1 MTVLST
7 VCSYELYVCFL
18 LENSE
23 QLHFM
28 LYLHYAISV
37 MHLDVLIC
45 SSAFNCL
52 LQADVDKAVAAAKAA
67 FKIGSPWR
75 KLDASARGKLLNKV

>member
-1 MTVLST
+1 
-7 VCSYELYVCFL
+7 
-18 LENSE
+18 
-23 QLHFM
+23 
-28 LYLHYAISV
+28 

>member
-1 MTVLST
+1 MPS
-7 VCSYELYVCFL
+7 
-18 LENSE
+18 
-23 QLHFM
+23 QLCIYMSLF
-28 LYLHYAISV
+28 
-37 MHLDVLIC
+37 C
-45 SSAFNCL
+45 SSDFNWL